1 MANDRPGPSP
11 SGDAGPAAW
20 IAAIVA
26 LVVLVGLIGWGVG
39 WWGNPGSET
48 RVNAPRSQQTTTGTG
63 NGSTAPAN
71 NPAPPNN
78 PAPAN
83 R

>member
-39 WWGNPGSET
+39 WWGNTGSET
-48 RVNAPRSQQTTTGTG
+48 RVIAPGTQKTTTGTG
-63 NGSTAPAN
+63 SNR
-71 NPAPPNN
+71 PAPVNN

>member
-11 SGDAGPAAW
+11 SGDASPAGW

-39 WWGNPGSET
+39 WWGNSGSET
-48 RVNAPRSQQTTTGTG
+48 RVNAPGSQQTTTGTG
-63 NGSTAPAN
+63 NRSTAPAN